1 MQVLALK
8 NEGEAWQ
15 QAFKIGDPTTIEVLV
30 IATVAVQLALLGV
43 AIAFMMS
50 FTKQGLSWSN
60 QQVALRSK
68 DFFLIVA
75 CVVVP
80 VLATFFILEYVEG
93 HNKLASLP
101 RIQKIL
107 IADSH
112 VLGAKI
118 IILLYF
124 VLSYFAFLSMVFKS
138 HWMMEKYVM
147 L

>member
-1 MQVLALK
+1 MQILASK

-15 QAFKIGDPTTIEVLV
+15 QTFKIGDPTTIEVLV
-30 IATVAVQLALLGV
+30 IATVAIQLVLLGV

-68 DFFLIVA
+68 DFFLMVA
-75 CVVVP
+75 CVVLP
-80 VLATFFILEYVEG
+80 ILATCFILDYVDG

-101 RIQKIL
+101 RIQQIL
-107 IADSH
+107 VASSH
-112 VLGAKI
+112 VLAAKI

-124 VLSYFAFLSMVFKS
+124 VLSYFAFFSMVFKS
-138 HWMMEKYVM
+138 HWMMDKYVM